1 MLPLQCK
8 KPQNLTTFGIF
19 VAFHLHLCHQSLPNL
34 ACENE
39 FILPCQISDWSLSCS
54 AVQKP
59 QTWWNF
65 EMWGSFTHSIYS
77 LLARAKFGIQ
87 EWAHNVLGAKF
98 HIDRFLHPWG
108 AKTLNL
114 NLTVCKFS
122 ILSWPHLAAQ
132 WQSWTRCRT
141 TKLPLPTISNP
152 FLNSSSL
159 MAISVRKLYR
169 SKVWQE
175 RNKRNIEF
183 F

>member
-1 MLPLQCK
+1 MQETTEFNQIWNFCGLPSPSLSPVTAEFGVWEWVYSSVPNFRLIIVMLCSAK
-8 KPQNLTTFGIF
+8 TTNLMKFWNLGLLYP
-19 VAFHLHLCHQSLPNL
+19 LHLQ
-34 ACENE
+34 
-39 FILPCQISDWSLSCS
+39 
-54 AVQKP
+54 
-59 QTWWNF
+59 
-65 EMWGSFTHSIYS
+65 FTRQGQVWHS
-77 LLARAKFGIQ
+77 RV
-87 EWAHNVLGAKF
+87 AHNVLGAKF